1 MCGGGWCCFVGLVV
15 DSTTTSHAT
24 RPGPR
29 RRSMMPVSGLRFD
42 PPVPVPDHVVVEHV
56 DEPVHGDAREAPF
69 VEELLL
75 DPAEEPFRGGVVRTA
90 SLRVHRTR
98 PTMFLADAD
107 PFRPPVVAATVGM
120 DDWFLAVL
128 ERGARVGEHAVGQRR
143 VRAGADRPG
152 DRHAV
157 VAVDHGRRVRLA
169 RGDGKLREVR
179 DPQYVWPLGAWV
191 FPASL
196 HRLPHHRVLQFQLLD
211 PAAQRLRVI
220 ADGSGIPASP
230 RRRLV
235 GLAGVPV
242 PGLQRGHAALTIR
255 LDPVVDRSNAHAEPF
270 GGPLPRCRPA
280 PVRSPWSRLQRDDG
294 FRHMAGIPRILC
306 QPAFQA
312 LPPGRITQMPHHL
325 GRGHRRGGIQVHRA
339 PSFLGTEHTIILSF
353 SLQENV
359 RSPISVLCGCRVSF
373 RIAYMPIGVTPY
385 FVFDKTVRAFKVP
398 TSI

>member
-1 MCGGGWCCFVGLVV
+1 
-15 DSTTTSHAT
+15 
-24 RPGPR
+24 
-29 RRSMMPVSGLRFD
+29 MMPVSGLRLD

-157 VAVDHGRRVRLA
+157 MAVDHGRQVGLA

-179 DPQYVWPLGAWV
+179 DPQHV
-191 FPASL
+191 
-196 HRLPHHRVLQFQLLD
+196 R
-211 PAAQRLRVI
+211 
-220 ADGSGIPASP
+220 
-230 RRRLV
+230 
-235 GLAGVPV
+235 
-242 PGLQRGHAALTIR
+242 
-255 LDPVVDRSNAHAEPF
+255 PF
-270 GGPLPRCRPA
+270 GVEI
-280 PVRSPWSRLQRDDG
+280 PVHQVLRGLGQ
-294 FRHMAGIPRILC
+294 L
-306 QPAFQA
+306 A
-312 LPPGRITQMPHHL
+312 L
-325 GRGHRRGGIQVHRA
+325 
-339 PSFLGTEHTIILSF
+339 
-353 SLQENV
+353 
-359 RSPISVLCGCRVSF
+359 
-373 RIAYMPIGVTPY
+373 
-385 FVFDKTVRAFKVP
+385 VRAVP
-398 TSI
+398 LRALEQGH